1 VIVLLLALLGAL
13 TYIFWQNTHKASD
26 AVSTQLQSSSS
37 SSSNNSNDS
46 STTRPAYKDLRVN
59 GKDATGVH
67 IESAADVGA
76 KLPGAGAK
84 LQSYLKQHVGEKV
97 QGITGDES
105 VNTYI
110 IDRVYGDYAA
120 GSGDGQNAYVLWGPK
135 NGSGDIAVVAATQGN
150 GFDCTDLKQA
160 NVSPELVDKQ
170 CSGPNSSVDGG
181 KVPYSL

>member
-1 VIVLLLALLGAL
+1 MIVLLLALLGAL

-59 GKDATGVH
+59 GKDTTGVH

-84 LQSYLKQHVGEKV
+84 LQSYLK
-97 QGITGDES
+97 
-105 VNTYI
+105 
-110 IDRVYGDYAA
+110 
-120 GSGDGQNAYVLWGPK
+120 
-135 NGSGDIAVVAATQGN
+135 
-150 GFDCTDLKQA
+150 
-160 NVSPELVDKQ
+160 
-170 CSGPNSSVDGG
+170 
-181 KVPYSL
+181 